1 MGPAQLDASA
11 GIDRTNTANVNM
23 VKAVNF
29 HFDPFENLSNN
40 AFEKARNERLS
51 VTSNKT
57 CQQMSLKV
65 LDRALGGRSA
75 AIPQGAADK
84 VEVKVEE
91 VKEEVRAQTP
101 AIGKQ
106 RVQVRAQTAS
116 KKRTQR
122 NIEK

>member
-1 MGPAQLDASA
+1 
-11 GIDRTNTANVNM
+11 M